1 MKKIFFYIRYQWYC
15 EQWYRNK
22 NSEYNINRKKM
33 MDNLIILWF
42 IAHNIS

>member
-15 EQWYRNK
+15 ENRNK